1 MRAHDVKYI
10 FEAILRASLSADLNV
25 FFERNFKKSCFWLLA
40 IYLHV
45 KKHYVRCSLSCQL
58 GVIRLV
64 NWKDSFE
71 KIDSEFDITKR
82 KKQTL
87 DSLHD
92 AGRISQ
98 FTYECLNK
106 GLTEEIEQT
115 EAQRKALTEKMT
127 RKLNELEEQRIAL
140 EMFLANT
147 EIAYVAGDIAQEIY
161 MKESSA
167 LDLGL
172 EATKQELNWI
182 KEVIIELVPKE
193 NEPPTT
199 PSAAPVPVE
208 ITEASTTETAVE
220 KTNETTSNVPV
231 EVPVEV
237 NPTTSEVNVEQIQV
251 PPETPA
257 PTQTTTNEGGEAPFR
272 EQGGNPTT

>member
-1 MRAHDVKYI
+1 MH
-10 FEAILRASLSADLNV
+10 
-25 FFERNFKKSCFWLLA
+25 
-40 IYLHV
+40 
-45 KKHYVRCSLSCQL
+45 L
-58 GVIRLV
+58 GVRRLV

-71 KIDSEFDITKR
+71 KINSELDTTKR

-106 GLTEEIEQT
+106 GLTEEHEQT

-127 RKLNELEEQRIAL
+127 RKLNEFEEQRIAL

-147 EIAYVAGDIAQEIY
+147 EMAYVAGDVAQEIY
-161 MKESSA
+161 AKESSA

-182 KEVIIELVPKE
+182 KEVIIQLMPKE
-193 NEPPTT
+193 NEPQAT
-199 PSAAPVPVE
+199 PSAAPAPVE
-208 ITEASTTETAVE
+208 IMEATSTETATE
-220 KTNETTSNVPV
+220 KTSETTSNVPV

-237 NPTTSEVNVEQIQV
+237 TPTTSEVKVEQIQV

-257 PTQTTTNEGGEAPFR
+257 PTQITTNEGGETPFR

>member
-1 MRAHDVKYI
+1 
-10 FEAILRASLSADLNV
+10 
-25 FFERNFKKSCFWLLA
+25 
-40 IYLHV
+40 
-45 KKHYVRCSLSCQL
+45 
-58 GVIRLV
+58 LV

-71 KIDSEFDITKR
+71 KINSELDTTKR

-106 GLTEEIEQT
+106 GLGEEIEQT

-147 EIAYVAGDIAQEIY
+147 EMAYVASDISQEIY
-161 MKESSA
+161 AKESSA

-182 KEVIIELVPKE
+182 KEVIIQLVPKE
-193 NEPPTT
+193 NEAPAT
-199 PSAAPVPVE
+199 PAAAPAPAESSVVA
-208 ITEASTTETAVE
+208 TSETVVE
-220 KTNETTSNVPV
+220 KTNETTSNVPI
-231 EVPVEV
+231 EVSVEV
-237 NPTTSEVNVEQIQV
+237 NPATSEVKVEQIQV
-251 PPETPA
+251 PTETPA